1 MKTMKTIKD
10 CVNYLVTPNL
20 TGSVTYLDFE
30 ASAKSPAELS
40 LKINQK
46 HLELEAHTSTAQLT
60 KEQVDDILR
69 FHSINAG
76 EMTQST
82 LINEDELHVS
92 KRIVEQMWNMGH
104 TSYLNS
110 FTPFQKWAN
119 KWFGYAPLQLVK
131 SDADLVR
138 VINLHANRI
147 AVKSRRGPGNFIVV
161 PMEIGSILQDQPN
174 FVYQPLAGG
183 LVKGGVCYKIG
194 QLGDRIEVFVDPFMK
209 YDAKSFIIGKTTR
222 ENDPGLYYVTRDKV
236 DQFETALNDPLGSI
250 KYSHVRW
257 DWLGKIGHN
266 ASDHFYTVRYSDKK
280 HNLWKHLISKYIKR

>member
-1 MKTMKTIKD
+1 MKTIKD
-10 CVNYLVTPNL
+10 CVNYIITPNL
-20 TGSVTYLDFE
+20 IGSITYLDFE
-30 ASAKSPAELS
+30 HPVKSPGDLA

-69 FHSINAG
+69 FHSINAA

-82 LINEDELHVS
+82 LINEDEQHVS
-92 KRIVEQMWNMGH
+92 KRIVEKMWNMGH

-119 KWFGYAPLQLVK
+119 KWFGYKPLQLVK
-131 SDADLVR
+131 SDTDLVR

-161 PMEIGSILQDQPN
+161 PMEIGAIMQDQPN

-183 LVKGGVCYKIG
+183 IVKGGVCYKIG
-194 QLGDRIEVFVDPFMK
+194 QLNDRIEVFVDPFMK

-236 DQFETALNDPLGSI
+236 DQFETVLNDPLGST

-257 DWLGKIGHN
+257 DWLGSIGSN
-266 ASDHFYTVRYSDKK
+266 AADHFYTVRLSDKK